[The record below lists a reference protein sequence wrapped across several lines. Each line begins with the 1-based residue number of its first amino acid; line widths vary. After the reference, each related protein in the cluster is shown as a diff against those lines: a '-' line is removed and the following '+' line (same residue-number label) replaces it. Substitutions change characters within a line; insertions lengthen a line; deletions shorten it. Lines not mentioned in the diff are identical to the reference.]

1 MMLMKKYWHKL
12 SFLQKN
18 VLLTVLVILTL
29 VGTMGALSF
38 NMFQNSMMSIFE
50 RHSFETGDTV
60 LHKLDEEIVRDVT
73 KDPVAQREKREK
85 LTEKLDEAT
94 EELNSVG
101 QTYIVGAK
109 KNEKDELLIVDLS
122 TDLANVV
129 EVRPGEY
136 YKQPDLWM
144 EAYDKVMSTKKA
156 NMTVVYED
164 LLGTWVTILEP
175 IKDGEGNIVAIVAA
189 DVDASIVPSTKEKF
203 IIQGLMFICISV
215 LIATVIQFLIV
226 RNALA
231 PLRDLRE
238 GLRRVGE
245 GDLNI
250 KLEERSDDIGIINSY
265 FNNTIEKFKGIIDKV
280 KQTAEQVSSS
290 SQELSVST
298 KENSM
303 AVQGIV
309 SSIVE
314 LRAGVQLQE
323 TAVPK
328 YLDIIYEMED
338 RMEEIT
344 NTAKQMAKES
354 EGTNHHSV
362 KGNGIIEQT
371 INQMNIIQNA
381 VQDLSSIIYSL
392 EKRSK
397 EISDIVTVITGI
409 SNQTNSLALD
419 ATIIEASRAEET
431 GEGFAVV
438 ADEVRKLAEQME
450 ASAKDIA
457 NLIGETQAGTEE
469 AVVSIRKASKEV
481 ESGMKLVEINGAFF
495 EEISK
500 SAQSVTNQVRVVSSN
515 SSDILQNS
523 QNIVRVVNELSLIA
537 NTYTNSSSNVEESM
551 KEQEMSV
558 QDIAELASS
567 LSWLSQELQELIG
580 EFKS

>member
-1 MMLMKKYWHKL
+1 MKKYWHKL

-109 KNEKDELLIVDLS
+109 KNEKGELLIVDLS

-303 AVQGIV
+303 AVQEIV
-309 SSIVE
+309 SSMVE
-314 LRAGVQLQE
+314 LRAGAQLQE
-323 TAVPK
+323 TSVPQ
-328 YLDIIYEMED
+328 YLGIVYEVED
-338 RMEEIT
+338 KMEEIT
-344 NTAKQMAKES
+344 NAAKQMEKVS
-354 EGTNHHSV
+354 EGIEHHSV
-362 KGNGIIEQT
+362 KGNGVTKQV

-392 EKRSK
+392 EVRSK
-397 EISDIVTVITGI
+397 EISDIVTVITSI
-409 SNQTNSLALD
+409 SNQTNSLALH
-419 ATIIEASRAEET
+419 ATIEASRAEET

-438 ADEVRKLAEQME
+438 VAEVRKLAEQTE

-469 AVVSIRKASKEV
+469 AVVSMRKASKEV
-481 ESGMKLVEINGAFF
+481 ESGMKLVEMNGAFF

-500 SAQSVTNQVRVVSSN
+500 SAQSVTNQVRVVSRN

>member
-1 MMLMKKYWHKL
+1 MKKYWHKL

-109 KNEKDELLIVDLS
+109 KNEKGELLIVDLS

-175 IKDGEGNIVAIVAA
+175 ITDGEGNIVAIVAA

-303 AVQGIV
+303 AVQEIV
-309 SSIVE
+309 SSMVE
-314 LRAGVQLQE
+314 LRAGAQLQE
-323 TAVPK
+323 TSVPQ
-328 YLDIIYEMED
+328 YLGIVYEVED
-338 RMEEIT
+338 KMEEIT
-344 NTAKQMAKES
+344 NAAKQMEKVS
-354 EGTNHHSV
+354 EGIEHQSV
-362 KGNGIIEQT
+362 KGNGVTKQA

-392 EKRSK
+392 EVRSK
-397 EISDIVTVITGI
+397 EISDIVTVITSI
-409 SNQTNSLALD
+409 SNQTNSLALH
-419 ATIIEASRAEET
+419 ATIEASRAEET

-438 ADEVRKLAEQME
+438 ADELRKLAEQTE

-469 AVVSIRKASKEV
+469 VIVSMRKASKEV
-481 ESGMKLVEINGAFF
+481 ESGMKLVESNGAFF

-537 NTYTNSSSNVEESM
+537 NMYTNSSSNVEESM

>member
-1 MMLMKKYWHKL
+1 MKKYWHKL

-109 KNEKDELLIVDLS
+109 KNEKGELLIVDLS
-122 TDLANVV
+122 TGLANVV
-129 EVRPGEY
+129 DVRPGEY

-144 EAYDKVMSTKKA
+144 KAYDKVMSTKKA

-164 LLGTWVTILEP
+164 LLGSWVTILEP
-175 IKDGEGNIVAIVAA
+175 IKDEDGNIVAIVAA
-189 DVDASIVPSTKEKF
+189 DVDASIVPITKEKF

-238 GLRRVGE
+238 GLRKVGE
-245 GDLNI
+245 GDLSI
-250 KLEERSDDIGIINSY
+250 KLEERPDDIGIINSY

-280 KQTAEQVSSS
+280 KQTSEQVSSS
-290 SQELSVST
+290 SKELSVST

-303 AVQGIV
+303 AVQEIV
-309 SSIVE
+309 SSMVE
-314 LRAGVQLQE
+314 LRAGAQSQE
-323 TAVPK
+323 TSVPQ
-328 YLDIIYEMED
+328 YLGIVYEMED

-344 NTAKQMAKES
+344 NAAKQMAKES
-354 EGTNHHSV
+354 EGIEHHSG
-362 KGNGIIEQT
+362 KGNGVTKQA

-392 EKRSK
+392 EARSK
-397 EISDIVTVITGI
+397 EISDIVTVITSI
-409 SNQTNSLALD
+409 SNQTNSLALH
-419 ATIIEASRAEET
+419 ATIEASRAGET
-431 GEGFAVV
+431 GEGFAIV
-438 ADEVRKLAEQME
+438 ADEVRKLAEQTE

-457 NLIGETQAGTEE
+457 KLIGETQAGTEE
-469 AVVSIRKASKEV
+469 AVVSMQKTSKEV
-481 ESGMKLVEINGAFF
+481 ESGIKLVESSGAFF
-495 EEISK
+495 EKISK
-500 SAQSVTNQVRVVSSN
+500 SAQTVTNQVEVVSSN
-515 SSDILQNS
+515 SNNILQNS

-537 NTYTNSSSNVEESM
+537 NKYANSSSNVQESM

>member
-1 MMLMKKYWHKL
+1 MKKYWHKL

-109 KNEKDELLIVDLS
+109 KNEKGELLIVDLS

-136 YKQPDLWM
+136 YKQLDLWM

-303 AVQGIV
+303 AVQEIV
-309 SSIVE
+309 SSMVE
-314 LRAGVQLQE
+314 LRAGAQLQE
-323 TAVPK
+323 TSVPQ
-328 YLDIIYEMED
+328 YLGIVYEVED
-338 RMEEIT
+338 KMEEIT
-344 NTAKQMAKES
+344 NAAKQMEKVS
-354 EGTNHHSV
+354 EGIEHHSV
-362 KGNGIIEQT
+362 KGNGVTKQA

-392 EKRSK
+392 EVRSK
-397 EISDIVTVITGI
+397 EISDIVTVITSI
-409 SNQTNSLALD
+409 SNQTNSLALH
-419 ATIIEASRAEET
+419 ATIEASRAEET

-457 NLIGETQAGTEE
+457 NLIRETQAGTEE

-481 ESGMKLVEINGAFF
+481 ESGMKLVEMNGAFF

>member
-1 MMLMKKYWHKL
+1 MKKYWHKL

-60 LHKLDEEIVRDVT
+60 LHKLDAEILRDVA
-73 KDPVAQREKREK
+73 KDPVAEREKREK

-109 KNEKDELLIVDLS
+109 ENEKGELQIIDLS
-122 TDLANVV
+122 TGLANVV

-144 EAYDKVMSTKKA
+144 KAYDKVMSTKKA

-164 LLGTWVTILEP
+164 LLGSWVTILEP
-175 IKDGEGNIVAIVAA
+175 IKDGDGNIVAIVAA
-189 DVDASIVPSTKEKF
+189 DVDASIVPITKEKF

-215 LIATVIQFLIV
+215 LIATFIQFLIV

-238 GLRRVGE
+238 GLRKVGE
-245 GDLNI
+245 GDLSI
-250 KLEERSDDIGIINSY
+250 KLEERPDDIGIVNSY
-265 FNNTIEKFKGIIDKV
+265 FNNTIEKFKGIVDKV

-303 AVQGIV
+303 AVQEIV
-309 SSIVE
+309 SSMVE
-314 LRAGVQLQE
+314 LRASAQSQE
-323 TAVPK
+323 TSVPQ
-328 YLDIIYEMED
+328 YLGIVYEMED
-338 RMEEIT
+338 KMEEIK
-344 NTAKQMAKES
+344 NAAEQMAKES
-354 EGTNHHSV
+354 EGMEHHSV
-362 KGNGIIEQT
+362 KGNGVIEKT
-371 INQMNIIQNA
+371 MNQMIIIQNA
-381 VQDLSSIIYSL
+381 VQDLSSIMYSL
-392 EKRSK
+392 ETKSK

-409 SNQTNSLALD
+409 SNQTNSLALH
-419 ATIIEASRAEET
+419 ASIEASRAEAT
-431 GEGFAVV
+431 GKGFAVV
-438 ADEVRKLAEQME
+438 ADEVSKLAEQTE

-457 NLIGETQAGTEE
+457 KLIGETQAETKE
-469 AVVSIRKASKEV
+469 AIVSIQKASKEV
-481 ESGMKLVEINGAFF
+481 ESGIEFVQSSGAFF
-495 EEISK
+495 EKNSK
-500 SAQSVTNQVRVVSSN
+500 SAQSVTNQVRAVFSN

-523 QNIVRVVNELSLIA
+523 QNIVRVVNELSHIA
-537 NTYTNSSSNVEESM
+537 NKYANSSNNIEESM

>member
-1 MMLMKKYWHKL
+1 MKKYWHKL

-109 KNEKDELLIVDLS
+109 KNEKGELIIVDLS

-303 AVQGIV
+303 AVQEIV
-309 SSIVE
+309 SSMVE
-314 LRAGVQLQE
+314 LRAGAQLQE
-323 TAVPK
+323 TSVPQ
-328 YLDIIYEMED
+328 YLGIVYEVED
-338 RMEEIT
+338 KMEEIT
-344 NTAKQMAKES
+344 NAAKQMEKVS
-354 EGTNHHSV
+354 EGIEHHSV
-362 KGNGIIEQT
+362 KGNGVTKQA

-381 VQDLSSIIYSL
+381 VQDLSSIIYYL
-392 EKRSK
+392 EVRSK
-397 EISDIVTVITGI
+397 EISDIVTVITSI
-409 SNQTNSLALD
+409 SNQTNSLALH
-419 ATIIEASRAEET
+419 ATIEASRAEET

-481 ESGMKLVEINGAFF
+481 ESGMKLVEMNGAFF

>member
-1 MMLMKKYWHKL
+1 MKKYWHKL

-109 KNEKDELLIVDLS
+109 KNEKGELLIVDLS
-122 TDLANVV
+122 TGLANVV
-129 EVRPGEY
+129 DVRPGEY

-144 EAYDKVMSTKKA
+144 KAYDKVMSTKKA

-164 LLGTWVTILEP
+164 LLGSWVTILEP
-175 IKDGEGNIVAIVAA
+175 IKDEDGNIVAIVAA
-189 DVDASIVPSTKEKF
+189 DVDASIVPITKEKF

-238 GLRRVGE
+238 GLRKVGE
-245 GDLNI
+245 GDLSI
-250 KLEERSDDIGIINSY
+250 KLEERPDDIGIINSY

-290 SQELSVST
+290 SKELSVST

-303 AVQGIV
+303 AVQEIV
-309 SSIVE
+309 SSMVE
-314 LRAGVQLQE
+314 LRAGAQSQE
-323 TAVPK
+323 TSVPQ
-328 YLDIIYEMED
+328 YLGIVYEMED
-338 RMEEIT
+338 KMEEIT
-344 NTAKQMAKES
+344 NAAKQMAKES
-354 EGTNHHSV
+354 EGIEHHSG
-362 KGNGIIEQT
+362 KGNGVTKQA

-392 EKRSK
+392 EARSK
-397 EISDIVTVITGI
+397 EISDIVTVITSI
-409 SNQTNSLALD
+409 SNQTNSLALH
-419 ATIIEASRAEET
+419 ATIEASRAGET
-431 GEGFAVV
+431 EEGFAIV
-438 ADEVRKLAEQME
+438 ADEVRKLAEQTE

-457 NLIGETQAGTEE
+457 KLIGETQAGTEE
-469 AVVSIRKASKEV
+469 AVVSMQKTSKEV
-481 ESGMKLVEINGAFF
+481 ESGIKLVESSGAFF
-495 EEISK
+495 EKISK
-500 SAQSVTNQVRVVSSN
+500 SAQTVTNQVGVVSSN
-515 SSDILQNS
+515 SNNILQNS

-537 NTYTNSSSNVEESM
+537 NKYANSSSNVQESM

>member
-1 MMLMKKYWHKL
+1 MRKYWHKL

-38 NMFQNSMMSIFE
+38 NMFQNSMMSMFE

-73 KDPVAQREKREK
+73 KDPLAQREKREK

-109 KNEKDELLIVDLS
+109 ENEKGELLIVDLS
-122 TDLANVV
+122 TELANVV

-144 EAYDKVMSTKKA
+144 KAYDKVMSTKKA
-156 NMTVVYED
+156 NMTEVYED
-164 LLGTWVTILEP
+164 ALGTWVTILEP
-175 IKDGEGNIVAIVAA
+175 IKDREDNIVALVAA

-203 IIQGLMFICISV
+203 IIQGLLFICISV

-238 GLRRVGE
+238 GLRKVGE
-245 GDLNI
+245 GDLSI
-250 KLEERSDDIGIINSY
+250 KLEERPDDIGIINAY

-280 KQTAEQVSSS
+280 KQTAEQASSS

-303 AVQGIV
+303 AVQEIV
-309 SSIVE
+309 SSMVE
-314 LRAGVQLQE
+314 LRAGAQSQE
-323 TAVPK
+323 TSVPQ
-328 YLDIIYEMED
+328 YLGIVYEMED
-338 RMEEIT
+338 KMEEIK
-344 NTAKQMAKES
+344 NAAEQMAKES
-354 EGTNHHSV
+354 EGTEHHSV
-362 KGNGIIEQT
+362 KGKGVIKQA

-381 VQDLSSIIYSL
+381 VQDLSSIIHSL
-392 EKRSK
+392 ETRSK
-397 EISDIVTVITGI
+397 EIRDIVNVITGI
-409 SNQTNSLALD
+409 SNQTNSLALN
-419 ATIIEASRAEET
+419 ASIEASRADAS
-431 GEGFAVV
+431 GKRFAV
-438 ADEVRKLAEQME
+438 ADEVRKLAEQTE

-457 NLIGETQAGTEE
+457 KLIGETQAETEE
-469 AVVSIRKASKEV
+469 AVVSMQKASKEV
-481 ESGMKLVEINGAFF
+481 ESGMKLVESSGTFF
-495 EEISK
+495 EKISK
-500 SAQSVTNQVRVVSSN
+500 SAQSVTNQVKVVSSN

-537 NTYTNSSSNVEESM
+537 NTYANSSSNIEESM

>member
-1 MMLMKKYWHKL
+1 MKKYWHKL

-101 QTYIVGAK
+101 QIYIVGAK
-109 KNEKDELLIVDLS
+109 ENEKGELLIVDLS
-122 TDLANVV
+122 TELANVV

-144 EAYDKVMSTKKA
+144 KAYDKVMSTKKA

-303 AVQGIV
+303 AVQEIV
-309 SSIVE
+309 SSMVE
-314 LRAGVQLQE
+314 LRAGAQLQE
-323 TAVPK
+323 TSVPQ
-328 YLDIIYEMED
+328 YLGIVYEVED
-338 RMEEIT
+338 KMEEIT
-344 NTAKQMAKES
+344 NAAKQMEKVS
-354 EGTNHHSV
+354 EGIEHHSV
-362 KGNGIIEQT
+362 KGNGVTKQA

-392 EKRSK
+392 EVRSK
-397 EISDIVTVITGI
+397 EISDIVTVITSI
-409 SNQTNSLALD
+409 SNQTNSLALH
-419 ATIIEASRAEET
+419 ATIEASRAEET

-481 ESGMKLVEINGAFF
+481 ESGMKLVEMNGAFF

-500 SAQSVTNQVRVVSSN
+500 SAQSVINQVRVVSSN

-537 NTYTNSSSNVEESM
+537 NKYANSSSNVEEIM

>member
-1 MMLMKKYWHKL
+1 MRKYWHKL

-38 NMFQNSMMSIFE
+38 NMFQNSMMSMFE

-60 LHKLDEEIVRDVT
+60 LHKIDAEILRDVA
-73 KDPVAQREKREK
+73 KDPTAEREKREK
-85 LTEKLDEAT
+85 LTEKLDEST

-109 KNEKDELLIVDLS
+109 KNEKGELQIIDLS
-122 TDLANVV
+122 TGLANVV

-144 EAYDKVMSTKKA
+144 KAYDKVMSTKKA
-156 NMTVVYED
+156 NMTEVYED
-164 LLGTWVTILEP
+164 ALGTWVTILEP
-175 IKDGEGNIVAIVAA
+175 IKDGEGNIVALVAA

-215 LIATVIQFLIV
+215 LIATFIQFLIV

-245 GDLNI
+245 GDLSI
-250 KLEERSDDIGIINSY
+250 KLEERPDDIGIINAY

-314 LRAGVQLQE
+314 LRAGVQSQE
-323 TAVPK
+323 TSVPK
-328 YLDIIYEMED
+328 YLSIVYKMED
-338 RMEEIT
+338 KMEEIT
-344 NTAKQMAKES
+344 NIAKQMAKES
-354 EGTNHHSV
+354 EGMKHHSV
-362 KGNGIIEQT
+362 KGNGVIEQT

-381 VQDLSSIIYSL
+381 VQDLSSIIHSL
-392 EKRSK
+392 ETRST
-397 EISDIVTVITGI
+397 EISDIVNVITGI
-409 SNQTNSLALD
+409 SNQTNSLALN
-419 ATIIEASRAEET
+419 ASIEASRAEAT
-431 GEGFAVV
+431 GKGFAVV
-438 ADEVRKLAEQME
+438 DEVRKLAEQTE

-457 NLIGETQAGTEE
+457 KLIGETQVETEE
-469 AVVSIRKASKEV
+469 AVVSIQKASKEV
-481 ESGMKLVEINGAFF
+481 ESGIKLFQSSGAFF
-495 EEISK
+495 EKISK
-500 SAQSVTNQVRVVSSN
+500 LAQSVTSQVRVVSSN
-515 SSDILQNS
+515 SSDILQSS

-537 NTYTNSSSNVEESM
+537 NKYANSSNNIEESM

>member
-1 MMLMKKYWHKL
+1 MKKYWHKL

-109 KNEKDELLIVDLS
+109 KNEKGELLIVDLS

-290 SQELSVST
+290 SKELSVST

-371 INQMNIIQNA
+371 MNQMNIIQNA

-419 ATIIEASRAEET
+419 ATIIEASCAEGT
-431 GEGFAVV
+431 GERFVVV
-438 ADEVRKLAEQME
+438 ADEVRKLAEQTE

-457 NLIGETQAGTEE
+457 KLIGETRAGTEE
-469 AVVSIRKASKEV
+469 AVVSIQNTLKEV
-481 ESGMKLVEINGAFF
+481 ESGMKLVESSGAFF
-495 EEISK
+495 GEISK

-515 SSDILQNS
+515 SSNILQNS

-537 NTYTNSSSNVEESM
+537 NTYANSSNNIEESM
-551 KEQEMSV
+551 KEQKMSV

>member
-1 MMLMKKYWHKL
+1 MKKYWHKL

-109 KNEKDELLIVDLS
+109 KNEKGELLIVDLS

-303 AVQGIV
+303 AVQEIV
-309 SSIVE
+309 SSMVE
-314 LRAGVQLQE
+314 LRAGAQLQE
-323 TAVPK
+323 TSVPQ
-328 YLDIIYEMED
+328 YLGIVYEVED
-338 RMEEIT
+338 KMEEIT
-344 NTAKQMAKES
+344 NAAKQMEKVS
-354 EGTNHHSV
+354 EGIEHHSV
-362 KGNGIIEQT
+362 KGNGVTKQA

-381 VQDLSSIIYSL
+381 VQDLSSIIYYL
-392 EKRSK
+392 EVRSK
-397 EISDIVTVITGI
+397 EISDIVTVITSI
-409 SNQTNSLALD
+409 SNQTNSLALH
-419 ATIIEASRAEET
+419 ATIEASRAEET

-481 ESGMKLVEINGAFF
+481 ESGMKLVEMNGAFF

-500 SAQSVTNQVRVVSSN
+500 SAQSVTNQVGVVSSN

>member
-1 MMLMKKYWHKL
+1 MKKYWHKL

-109 KNEKDELLIVDLS
+109 KNEKGELLIVDLS

-303 AVQGIV
+303 AVQEIV
-309 SSIVE
+309 SSMVE
-314 LRAGVQLQE
+314 LRAGAQLQE
-323 TAVPK
+323 TSVPQ
-328 YLDIIYEMED
+328 YLGIVYEVED
-338 RMEEIT
+338 KMEEIT
-344 NTAKQMAKES
+344 NAAKQMEKVS
-354 EGTNHHSV
+354 EGIEHHSV
-362 KGNGIIEQT
+362 KGNGVTKQA

-392 EKRSK
+392 EVRSK
-397 EISDIVTVITGI
+397 EISDVVTVITSI
-409 SNQTNSLALD
+409 SNQTNSLALH
-419 ATIIEASRAEET
+419 ATIEASRAEET

-438 ADEVRKLAEQME
+438 ADEVRKLAEQTE

-481 ESGMKLVEINGAFF
+481 ESGMKLVEMNGAFF
-495 EEISK
+495 EKISK

-537 NTYTNSSSNVEESM
+537 NMYTNSSSNVEESM

>member
-1 MMLMKKYWHKL
+1 MKKYWHKL

-101 QTYIVGAK
+101 QIYIVGAK
-109 KNEKDELLIVDLS
+109 ENEKGELLIVDLS
-122 TDLANVV
+122 TELANVV

-144 EAYDKVMSTKKA
+144 KAYDKVMSTKKA

-164 LLGTWVTILEP
+164 LLGSWVTILEP
-175 IKDGEGNIVAIVAA
+175 IKDGDGNIVAIVAA
-189 DVDASIVPSTKEKF
+189 DVDASIVPITKERF

-238 GLRRVGE
+238 GLRKVGE
-245 GDLNI
+245 GDLSI
-250 KLEERSDDIGIINSY
+250 KLEERPDDIGIINAY

-290 SQELSVST
+290 SKELSVST

-303 AVQGIV
+303 AVQEIV
-309 SSIVE
+309 SSMVE
-314 LRAGVQLQE
+314 LRAGAQSQE
-323 TAVPK
+323 TSVPQ
-328 YLDIIYEMED
+328 YLGIVYEMED
-338 RMEEIT
+338 KMEEIT
-344 NTAKQMAKES
+344 NAAKQMAKES
-354 EGTNHHSV
+354 EGIEHYSG
-362 KGNGIIEQT
+362 KGNGVTKQA

-392 EKRSK
+392 EARSK
-397 EISDIVTVITGI
+397 EISDIVTVITSI
-409 SNQTNSLALD
+409 SNQTNSLALH
-419 ATIIEASRAEET
+419 ATIEASRAGEN
-431 GEGFAVV
+431 GEGFVIV
-438 ADEVRKLAEQME
+438 ADEVRKLAEQTE
-450 ASAKDIA
+450 SSAIDIA

-469 AVVSIRKASKEV
+469 AVVSLQKTSKEV
-481 ESGMKLVEINGAFF
+481 ESGMKLVESSGAFF
-495 EEISK
+495 EKISK
-500 SAQSVTNQVRVVSSN
+500 SAQTVTNQVGVVSSN
-515 SSDILQNS
+515 SNNILQNS

-537 NTYTNSSSNVEESM
+537 NKYANSSSNVEESM

>member
-1 MMLMKKYWHKL
+1 MKKYWHKL

-109 KNEKDELLIVDLS
+109 KNEKGELLIVDLS

-371 INQMNIIQNA
+371 MNQMNIIQNA

-419 ATIIEASRAEET
+419 ATIIEASCAEGT
-431 GEGFAVV
+431 GERFVVV
-438 ADEVRKLAEQME
+438 ADEVRKLAEQTE

-457 NLIGETQAGTEE
+457 KLIGETRAGTEE
-469 AVVSIRKASKEV
+469 AVVSIQNTLKEV
-481 ESGMKLVEINGAFF
+481 ESGMKLVESSGAFF
-495 EEISK
+495 GEISK

-515 SSDILQNS
+515 SSNILQNS

-537 NTYTNSSSNVEESM
+537 NTYANSSNNIEESM
-551 KEQEMSV
+551 KEQKMSV

>member
-1 MMLMKKYWHKL
+1 MKKYWHKL

-101 QTYIVGAK
+101 QIYIVGAK
-109 KNEKDELLIVDLS
+109 ENEKGELLIVDLS
-122 TDLANVV
+122 TELANVV

-144 EAYDKVMSTKKA
+144 KAYDKVMSTKKA

-164 LLGTWVTILEP
+164 LLGSWVTILEP
-175 IKDGEGNIVAIVAA
+175 IKDGDGNIVAIVAA
-189 DVDASIVPSTKEKF
+189 DVDASIVPITKEKF

-245 GDLNI
+245 GDLSI
-250 KLEERSDDIGIINSY
+250 KLEERPDDIGIINAY
-265 FNNTIEKFKGIIDKV
+265 FNNTIEKFKGIIDKL

-323 TAVPK
+323 TSVPK
-328 YLDIIYEMED
+328 YLDIVYEMED
-338 RMEEIT
+338 RMGEIT
-344 NTAKQMAKES
+344 NIAKQMTKES
-354 EGTNHHSV
+354 EGTKHHSE

-371 INQMNIIQNA
+371 MNQMNIIQNA

-392 EKRSK
+392 EVRSK
-397 EISDIVTVITGI
+397 EISDIVTVITSV
-409 SNQTNSLALD
+409 SNQANSLALH
-419 ATIIEASRAEET
+419 ATIEASHAEET

-438 ADEVRKLAEQME
+438 ADEVRKLAEQTE

-457 NLIGETQAGTEE
+457 KLIGDTQAETEE
-469 AVVSIRKASKEV
+469 AVVSMQKTSKEV
-481 ESGMKLVEINGAFF
+481 ESGMKLVESSGAFF
-495 EEISK
+495 EKISK
-500 SAQSVTNQVRVVSSN
+500 SAQTVTNQVGVVSSN
-515 SSDILQNS
+515 SNNILQNS

-537 NTYTNSSSNVEESM
+537 NKYANSSSNVEKSM

>member
-1 MMLMKKYWHKL
+1 MKKYWHKL

-109 KNEKDELLIVDLS
+109 KNEKGELLIVDLS

-136 YKQPDLWM
+136 YKQLDLWM

-303 AVQGIV
+303 AVQEIV
-309 SSIVE
+309 SSMVE
-314 LRAGVQLQE
+314 LRAGAQLQE
-323 TAVPK
+323 TSVPQ
-328 YLDIIYEMED
+328 YLGIVYEVED
-338 RMEEIT
+338 KMEEIT
-344 NTAKQMAKES
+344 NAAKQMEKVS
-354 EGTNHHSV
+354 EGIEHHSV
-362 KGNGIIEQT
+362 KGNGVTKQA

-392 EKRSK
+392 EVRSK
-397 EISDIVTVITGI
+397 EISDIVTVITSI
-409 SNQTNSLALD
+409 SNQTNSLALH
-419 ATIIEASRAEET
+419 ATIELH
-431 GEGFAVV
+431 VL
-438 ADEVRKLAEQME
+438 RKLER
-450 ASAKDIA
+450 D
-457 NLIGETQAGTEE
+457 LPLLL
-469 AVVSIRKASKEV
+469 
-481 ESGMKLVEINGAFF
+481 MKC
-495 EEISK
+495 
-500 SAQSVTNQVRVVSSN
+500 
-515 SSDILQNS
+515 
-523 QNIVRVVNELSLIA
+523 VN
-537 NTYTNSSSNVEESM
+537 
-551 KEQEMSV
+551 
-558 QDIAELASS
+558 
-567 LSWLSQELQELIG
+567 
-580 EFKS
+580 

>member
-1 MMLMKKYWHKL
+1 MRRYWHKL

-38 NMFQNSMMSIFE
+38 NMFQNSMMSMFE

-60 LHKLDEEIVRDVT
+60 LHKLDAEILRDVA
-73 KDPVAQREKREK
+73 KDPTAEREKREK
-85 LTEKLDEAT
+85 LTEKLDEST

-109 KNEKDELLIVDLS
+109 KNEKGELQIIDLS
-122 TDLANVV
+122 TGLANVV

-136 YKQPDLWM
+136 YKQPDIWM
-144 EAYDKVMSTKKA
+144 KAYDKVMSTKKA
-156 NMTVVYED
+156 NMTEVYED
-164 LLGTWVTILEP
+164 ALGTWVTILEP
-175 IKDGEGNIVAIVAA
+175 IKDREDNIVVLVAA
-189 DVDASIVPSTKEKF
+189 DVDASIVPMTKEKF
-203 IIQGLMFICISV
+203 IIQGLLFICISV

-245 GDLNI
+245 GDLSI
-250 KLEERSDDIGIINSY
+250 KLEERPDDIGIINAY

-323 TAVPK
+323 TSVPK
-328 YLDIIYEMED
+328 LSIVYEMED
-338 RMEEIT
+338 KMEEIT
-344 NTAKQMAKES
+344 NIAKQMAKES
-354 EGTNHHSV
+354 EGTKHHSV
-362 KGNGIIEQT
+362 KGNGVIEQA
-371 INQMNIIQNA
+371 ISQMNIIQNA
-381 VQDLSSIIYSL
+381 VQGLSSSIHSL
-392 EKRSK
+392 DTRSK
-397 EISDIVTVITGI
+397 EISDIVNVITGI
-409 SNQTNSLALD
+409 SNQTNSLALN
-419 ATIIEASRAEET
+419 ASIEASRAEAT
-431 GEGFAVV
+431 GKGFAVV
-438 ADEVRKLAEQME
+438 ADEVRKLAEQTE

-457 NLIGETQAGTEE
+457 KLIGETQVETEE
-469 AVVSIRKASKEV
+469 AVVSIQKASKEV
-481 ESGMKLVEINGAFF
+481 ESGIKLFQSSSAFF
-495 EEISK
+495 EKISK
-500 SAQSVTNQVRVVSSN
+500 SAQSVTNQVKIVSSN

-537 NTYTNSSSNVEESM
+537 NKYANSSNNIEESM

>member
-1 MMLMKKYWHKL
+1 MRKYWHKL

-60 LHKLDEEIVRDVT
+60 LHKLDEQIVRDVT

-109 KNEKDELLIVDLS
+109 ENEKGELQIIDLS
-122 TDLANVV
+122 TGLANVV

-144 EAYDKVMSTKKA
+144 KAYDKVMSTKKA

-164 LLGTWVTILEP
+164 LLGSWVTILEP
-175 IKDGEGNIVAIVAA
+175 IKDGDGNIVAIVAA
-189 DVDASIVPSTKEKF
+189 DVDASIVPITKEKF

-238 GLRRVGE
+238 GLRKVGE
-245 GDLNI
+245 GDLSI
-250 KLEERSDDIGIINSY
+250 KLEERPDDIGIINSY
-265 FNNTIEKFKGIIDKV
+265 FNNTIEKFKGIVDKV

-303 AVQGIV
+303 AVQEIV
-309 SSIVE
+309 SSMVE
-314 LRAGVQLQE
+314 LRASAQSQE
-323 TAVPK
+323 TSVPQ
-328 YLDIIYEMED
+328 YLSIVYEMED
-338 RMEEIT
+338 KMEEIK
-344 NTAKQMAKES
+344 NAAEQMAKES
-354 EGTNHHSV
+354 EGMEHHSV
-362 KGNGIIEQT
+362 KGNGVIEKT
-371 INQMNIIQNA
+371 MNQMIIIQNA
-381 VQDLSSIIYSL
+381 VQDLSSIMYSL
-392 EKRSK
+392 ETKSK

-409 SNQTNSLALD
+409 SNQTNSLALH
-419 ATIIEASRAEET
+419 ASIEASRAEAT
-431 GEGFAVV
+431 GKGFAVV
-438 ADEVRKLAEQME
+438 ADEVSKLAEQTE
-450 ASAKDIA
+450 ASAKDIVK
-457 NLIGETQAGTEE
+457 LIGETQAETKE
-469 AVVSIRKASKEV
+469 AIVSIQKASKEV
-481 ESGMKLVEINGAFF
+481 ESGIEFVQSSGAFF
-495 EEISK
+495 EKNSK
-500 SAQSVTNQVRVVSSN
+500 SAQSVTNQVRAVFSN

-523 QNIVRVVNELSLIA
+523 QNIVRVVNELSHIA
-537 NTYTNSSSNVEESM
+537 NMYANSSSNIETSM

>member
-1 MMLMKKYWHKL
+1 MKKYWHKL

-18 VLLTVLVILTL
+18 VLFTVLVILTL

-109 KNEKDELLIVDLS
+109 KNEKGELLIVDLS

-136 YKQPDLWM
+136 YKQLDLWM

-303 AVQGIV
+303 AVQEIV
-309 SSIVE
+309 SSMVE
-314 LRAGVQLQE
+314 LRAGAQLQE
-323 TAVPK
+323 TSVPQ
-328 YLDIIYEMED
+328 YLGIVYEVED
-338 RMEEIT
+338 KMEEIT
-344 NTAKQMAKES
+344 NAAKQMEKVS
-354 EGTNHHSV
+354 EGIEHHSV
-362 KGNGIIEQT
+362 KGNGVTKQA

-392 EKRSK
+392 EVRSK
-397 EISDIVTVITGI
+397 EISDIVTVITSI
-409 SNQTNSLALD
+409 SNQTNSLALH
-419 ATIIEASRAEET
+419 ATIEASRAEET

-457 NLIGETQAGTEE
+457 NLIRETQAGTEE

-481 ESGMKLVEINGAFF
+481 ESGMKLVEMNGAFF

-537 NTYTNSSSNVEESM
+537 NTYTNSSNVEESM

>member
-1 MMLMKKYWHKL
+1 MKKYWHKL

-109 KNEKDELLIVDLS
+109 KNEKGELLIVDLS

-303 AVQGIV
+303 AVQEIV
-309 SSIVE
+309 SSMVE
-314 LRAGVQLQE
+314 LRAGAQLQE
-323 TAVPK
+323 TSVPQ
-328 YLDIIYEMED
+328 YLGIVYEMED
-338 RMEEIT
+338 KMEEIT
-344 NTAKQMAKES
+344 NAAKQMEKVS
-354 EGTNHHSV
+354 EGIEHHSV
-362 KGNGIIEQT
+362 KGNGVTKQA

-392 EKRSK
+392 EVRSK
-397 EISDIVTVITGI
+397 EISDIATVITSI
-409 SNQTNSLALD
+409 SNQTNSLALH
-419 ATIIEASRAEET
+419 ATIEASRAEET

-481 ESGMKLVEINGAFF
+481 ESGMKLVEMNGAFF

-500 SAQSVTNQVRVVSSN
+500 SAKSVTNQVRVVSSN

>member
-1 MMLMKKYWHKL
+1 MQKYWHKL

-109 KNEKDELLIVDLS
+109 KNEKGELLIVDLS

-238 GLRRVGE
+238 GLRKVGE

-344 NTAKQMAKES
+344 NAAKQMAKES
-354 EGTNHHSV
+354 EGKNHHSV

-419 ATIIEASRAEET
+419 ATIIEASCAEET
-431 GEGFAVV
+431 GERFVVV
-438 ADEVRKLAEQME
+438 ADEVRKLAEQTE
-450 ASAKDIA
+450 VSAKDIA
-457 NLIGETQAGTEE
+457 KLIGETRAGTEE
-469 AVVSIRKASKEV
+469 AVVSIQNTLKEV
-481 ESGMKLVEINGAFF
+481 ESGMKLVESSGAFF
-495 EEISK
+495 GEISK

-515 SSDILQNS
+515 SSNILQNS

-537 NTYTNSSSNVEESM
+537 NTYANSSNNIEESM

>member
-1 MMLMKKYWHKL
+1 MKKYWHKL

-109 KNEKDELLIVDLS
+109 KNEKGELLIVDLS

-303 AVQGIV
+303 AVQEIV
-309 SSIVE
+309 SSMVE
-314 LRAGVQLQE
+314 LRAGAQLQE
-323 TAVPK
+323 TSVPQ
-328 YLDIIYEMED
+328 YLGIVYEVED
-338 RMEEIT
+338 KMEEIT
-344 NTAKQMAKES
+344 NAAKQMEKVS
-354 EGTNHHSV
+354 EGIEHHSV
-362 KGNGIIEQT
+362 KGNGVTKQA

-392 EKRSK
+392 EVRSK
-397 EISDIVTVITGI
+397 EISDVVTVITSI
-409 SNQTNSLALD
+409 SNQTNSLALH
-419 ATIIEASRAEET
+419 ATIEASRAEET

-438 ADEVRKLAEQME
+438 ADEVRKLAEQTE

-481 ESGMKLVEINGAFF
+481 ESGMKLVEMNGAFF

-500 SAQSVTNQVRVVSSN
+500 SAQSVTNQVRIVSSN

-537 NTYTNSSSNVEESM
+537 NMYTNSSSNVEESM

>member
-1 MMLMKKYWHKL
+1 MLMKKYWHKL

-109 KNEKDELLIVDLS
+109 KNEKGELLIVDLS

-303 AVQGIV
+303 AVQEIV
-309 SSIVE
+309 SSMVE
-314 LRAGVQLQE
+314 LRAGAQLQE
-323 TAVPK
+323 TSVPQ
-328 YLDIIYEMED
+328 YLGIVYEVED
-338 RMEEIT
+338 KMEEIT
-344 NTAKQMAKES
+344 NAAKQMEKVS
-354 EGTNHHSV
+354 EGIEHHSV
-362 KGNGIIEQT
+362 KGNGVTKQA

-392 EKRSK
+392 EVRSK
-397 EISDIVTVITGI
+397 EISDVVTVITSI
-409 SNQTNSLALD
+409 SNQTNSLALH
-419 ATIIEASRAEET
+419 ATIEASRAEET

-481 ESGMKLVEINGAFF
+481 ESGMKLVEMNGAFF
-495 EEISK
+495 EGISK

>member
-1 MMLMKKYWHKL
+1 MKKYWHKL

-109 KNEKDELLIVDLS
+109 ENEKGELLIVDLS
-122 TDLANVV
+122 TGLANVV

-164 LLGTWVTILEP
+164 ALGSWVTILEP
-175 IKDGEGNIVAIVAA
+175 IKDGDGNIVAIVAA

-238 GLRRVGE
+238 GLRKVGE
-245 GDLNI
+245 GDLSI
-250 KLEERSDDIGIINSY
+250 KLEERPDDIGIINAY

-290 SQELSVST
+290 SKELSVST

-303 AVQGIV
+303 AVQEIV

-314 LRAGVQLQE
+314 LRAGAQSQE
-323 TAVPK
+323 TAVPQ
-328 YLDIIYEMED
+328 YLGIVYEMED
-338 RMEEIT
+338 KMEEIT
-344 NTAKQMAKES
+344 NAAKQMTKES
-354 EGTNHHSV
+354 EGIEHHSG
-362 KGNGIIEQT
+362 KGNGVTKQA

-392 EKRSK
+392 EVRSK
-397 EISDIVTVITGI
+397 EISDIVTVITSI
-409 SNQTNSLALD
+409 SNQTNSLALH
-419 ATIIEASRAEET
+419 ATIEASRAEET
-431 GEGFAVV
+431 GDGFAVV
-438 ADEVRKLAEQME
+438 ADEVRKLAEQTE

-457 NLIGETQAGTEE
+457 KLIGETQAGTEE
-469 AVVSIRKASKEV
+469 AVVSMQKTSKEV
-481 ESGMKLVEINGAFF
+481 ESGIILVESSGAFF
-495 EEISK
+495 EKISK
-500 SAQSVTNQVRVVSSN
+500 SAQTVTNQVRVVSSN

-523 QNIVRVVNELSLIA
+523 QNIVRVVNDLSLIA
-537 NTYTNSSSNVEESM
+537 NKYANSSSNVEESM
-551 KEQEMSV
+551 KEQKMSV

>member
-1 MMLMKKYWHKL
+1 MKKYWHKL

-109 KNEKDELLIVDLS
+109 KNEKGELLIVDLS

-303 AVQGIV
+303 AVQEIV
-309 SSIVE
+309 SSMVE
-314 LRAGVQLQE
+314 LRAGAQLQE
-323 TAVPK
+323 TSVPQ
-328 YLDIIYEMED
+328 YLGIVYEVED
-338 RMEEIT
+338 KMEEIM
-344 NTAKQMAKES
+344 NAAKQMEKVS
-354 EGTNHHSV
+354 EGIEHHSV
-362 KGNGIIEQT
+362 KGNGVTKQA

-392 EKRSK
+392 EVRSK
-397 EISDIVTVITGI
+397 EISDVVTVITSI
-409 SNQTNSLALD
+409 SNQTNSLALH
-419 ATIIEASRAEET
+419 ATIEASRAEET

-438 ADEVRKLAEQME
+438 ADEVRKLAEQTE

-481 ESGMKLVEINGAFF
+481 ESGMKLVEMNGAFF

-523 QNIVRVVNELSLIA
+523 KNIVRVVNELSLIA
-537 NTYTNSSSNVEESM
+537 NMYTNSSSNVEESM

>member
-1 MMLMKKYWHKL
+1 MKKYWHKL

-109 KNEKDELLIVDLS
+109 KNEKGELLIVDLS

-303 AVQGIV
+303 AVQEIV
-309 SSIVE
+309 SSMVE
-314 LRAGVQLQE
+314 LRAGAQLQE
-323 TAVPK
+323 TSVPQ
-328 YLDIIYEMED
+328 YLGIVYEVED
-338 RMEEIT
+338 KMEEIT
-344 NTAKQMAKES
+344 NAAKQMEKVS
-354 EGTNHHSV
+354 EGIEHHSV
-362 KGNGIIEQT
+362 KGNGVTKQA

-392 EKRSK
+392 EVRSK
-397 EISDIVTVITGI
+397 EISDIATVITSI
-409 SNQTNSLALD
+409 SNQTNPLALH
-419 ATIIEASRAEET
+419 ATIEASRAEET

-481 ESGMKLVEINGAFF
+481 ESGMKLVEMNGAFF

>member
-1 MMLMKKYWHKL
+1 MKKYWHKL

-109 KNEKDELLIVDLS
+109 KNEKGELLIVDLS
-122 TDLANVV
+122 TGLANVV
-129 EVRPGEY
+129 DVRPGEY

-144 EAYDKVMSTKKA
+144 KAYDKVMSTKKA

-164 LLGTWVTILEP
+164 LLGSWVTILEP
-175 IKDGEGNIVAIVAA
+175 IKDEDGNIVAIVAA
-189 DVDASIVPSTKEKF
+189 DVDASIVPITKEKF

-238 GLRRVGE
+238 GLRKVGE
-245 GDLNI
+245 GDLSI
-250 KLEERSDDIGIINSY
+250 KLEERPDDIGIINSY

-290 SQELSVST
+290 SKELSVST

-303 AVQGIV
+303 AVQEIV
-309 SSIVE
+309 SSMVE
-314 LRAGVQLQE
+314 LRAGAQSQE
-323 TAVPK
+323 TSVPQ
-328 YLDIIYEMED
+328 YLGIVYEMED
-338 RMEEIT
+338 KMEEIT
-344 NTAKQMAKES
+344 NAAKQMAKES
-354 EGTNHHSV
+354 EGIEHHSG
-362 KGNGIIEQT
+362 KGNGVTKQAIH
-371 INQMNIIQNA
+371 QMNIIQNA

-392 EKRSK
+392 EARSK
-397 EISDIVTVITGI
+397 EISDIVTVITSI
-409 SNQTNSLALD
+409 SNQTNSLALH
-419 ATIIEASRAEET
+419 ATIEASRAGET
-431 GEGFAVV
+431 GEGFAIV
-438 ADEVRKLAEQME
+438 ADEVRKLAEQTE

-457 NLIGETQAGTEE
+457 KLIGETQAGTEE
-469 AVVSIRKASKEV
+469 AVVSMKKTSKEV
-481 ESGMKLVEINGAFF
+481 ESGIKLVKSSGAFF
-495 EEISK
+495 EKISK
-500 SAQSVTNQVRVVSSN
+500 SAQTVTNQVGVVSSN
-515 SSDILQNS
+515 SNNILQNS

-537 NTYTNSSSNVEESM
+537 NKYANSSSNVQESM

>member
-1 MMLMKKYWHKL
+1 MKKYWHKL

-109 KNEKDELLIVDLS
+109 ENEKGELLIVDLS
-122 TDLANVV
+122 TGLANVV

-144 EAYDKVMSTKKA
+144 EAYDKVMNTKKA

-164 LLGTWVTILEP
+164 ALGTWVTILEP
-175 IKDGEGNIVAIVAA
+175 IKDGDGNIVAIVAA
-189 DVDASIVPSTKEKF
+189 DVDASIVPITKERF

-238 GLRRVGE
+238 GLRKVGE
-245 GDLNI
+245 GDLSI
-250 KLEERSDDIGIINSY
+250 KLEERPDDIGIINAY

-303 AVQGIV
+303 AVQEIV
-309 SSIVE
+309 SSMVG
-314 LRAGVQLQE
+314 LRAGAQSQE
-323 TAVPK
+323 TSVPQ
-328 YLDIIYEMED
+328 YLGIVCEMED
-338 RMEEIT
+338 KMEEIK
-344 NTAKQMAKES
+344 NAAEQMAKES
-354 EGTNHHSV
+354 EGTKHHSV
-362 KGNGIIEQT
+362 KGNGVIKQA

-381 VQDLSSIIYSL
+381 VQDLSSIIHSL
-392 EKRSK
+392 ETRSK
-397 EISDIVTVITGI
+397 EIRDIVNVITGI
-409 SNQTNSLALD
+409 SNQTNSLALH
-419 ATIIEASRAEET
+419 ASIEASRTDAS
-431 GEGFAVV
+431 GKGFEAV
-438 ADEVRKLAEQME
+438 ADEVRKLAEQTE

-457 NLIGETQAGTEE
+457 KLIGETQAETEE
-469 AVVSIRKASKEV
+469 AVASMQKASKEV
-481 ESGMKLVEINGAFF
+481 GSGMKLVESSGTFF
-495 EEISK
+495 EKISK

-537 NTYTNSSSNVEESM
+537 NTYANSSSNIEESM

>member
-1 MMLMKKYWHKL
+1 M
-12 SFLQKN
+12 
-18 VLLTVLVILTL
+18 
-29 VGTMGALSF
+29 
-38 NMFQNSMMSIFE
+38 
-50 RHSFETGDTV
+50 
-60 LHKLDEEIVRDVT
+60 
-73 KDPVAQREKREK
+73 
-85 LTEKLDEAT
+85 
-94 EELNSVG
+94 
-101 QTYIVGAK
+101 
-109 KNEKDELLIVDLS
+109 S

-175 IKDGEGNIVAIVAA
+175 ITDGEGNIVAIVAA

-303 AVQGIV
+303 AVQEIV
-309 SSIVE
+309 SSMVE
-314 LRAGVQLQE
+314 LRAGAQLQE
-323 TAVPK
+323 TSVPQ
-328 YLDIIYEMED
+328 YLGIVYEVED
-338 RMEEIT
+338 KMEEIT
-344 NTAKQMAKES
+344 NAAKQMEKVS
-354 EGTNHHSV
+354 EGIEHQSV
-362 KGNGIIEQT
+362 KGNGVTKQA

-392 EKRSK
+392 EVRSK
-397 EISDIVTVITGI
+397 EISDIVTVITSI
-409 SNQTNSLALD
+409 SNQTNSLALH
-419 ATIIEASRAEET
+419 ATIEASRAEET

-438 ADEVRKLAEQME
+438 ADELRKLAEQTE

-469 AVVSIRKASKEV
+469 VVVSMRKASKEV
-481 ESGMKLVEINGAFF
+481 ESGMKLVESNGAFF

-537 NTYTNSSSNVEESM
+537 NMYTNSSSNVEESM

>member
-1 MMLMKKYWHKL
+1 MKKYWHKL

-101 QTYIVGAK
+101 QIYIVGAK
-109 KNEKDELLIVDLS
+109 ENEKGELLIVDLS
-122 TDLANVV
+122 TELANVV

-144 EAYDKVMSTKKA
+144 KAYDKVMSTKKA

-164 LLGTWVTILEP
+164 LLGSWVTILEP
-175 IKDGEGNIVAIVAA
+175 IKDGDGNIVAIVAA
-189 DVDASIVPSTKEKF
+189 DVDASIVPITKEKF

-245 GDLNI
+245 GDLSI
-250 KLEERSDDIGIINSY
+250 KLEERPDDIGIINAY
-265 FNNTIEKFKGIIDKV
+265 FNNTIEKFKGIIDKL

-323 TAVPK
+323 TSVPK
-328 YLDIIYEMED
+328 YLDIVYEMED

-344 NTAKQMAKES
+344 NIAKQMTKES
-354 EGTNHHSV
+354 EGTKHHSE

-371 INQMNIIQNA
+371 MNQMNIIQNA

-392 EKRSK
+392 EVRSK
-397 EISDIVTVITGI
+397 EISDIVTVITSV
-409 SNQTNSLALD
+409 SNQANSLALH
-419 ATIIEASRAEET
+419 ATIEASHAEET

-438 ADEVRKLAEQME
+438 ADKVRKLAEQTE

-457 NLIGETQAGTEE
+457 KLIGDTQAETEE
-469 AVVSIRKASKEV
+469 AVVSMQKTSKEV
-481 ESGMKLVEINGAFF
+481 ESGMKLVESSGAFF
-495 EEISK
+495 EKISK
-500 SAQSVTNQVRVVSSN
+500 SAQTVTNQVGVVSSN
-515 SSDILQNS
+515 SNNILQNS

-537 NTYTNSSSNVEESM
+537 NKYANSSSNVEKSM